1 MRKRLATLG
10 CAVMFCGAVGASA
23 EHVVKGES
31 VLLKGTNAVLL
42 GLDGVAADS
51 VRVFH
56 VPPDNLSTVI
66 QYAAGRDYVV
76 NGSDGT
82 ISRTV
87 GSSIPDALSH
97 PHAGRHGFARNPADP
112 FASRRF
118 LVQVSYAS
126 TSTHSLA
133 RPASGLEHV
142 KRAQQKLKA
151 GGAFCAVVIGDSIA
165 RGVGLANPNEAFP
178 RLFADHLQSRYPGS
192 DVCVKTMAADGA
204 TIETSDELVAEA
216 IRARPDMVLV
226 AMGANDQ
233 TSGGRGVTLGRFNRQ
248 LRSVVL
254 RLKQETLADIVILSP
269 APSNPDW
276 RYGAEH
282 PERYAKACR
291 SIAEQA
297 GCAYVDVHG
306 SWLLVLRRKE
316 IGSLLV
322 DDMIHP
328 TPFGHWIYH
337 NALLELGL

>member
-1 MRKRLATLG
+1 MKRLATLG
-10 CAVMFCGAVGASA
+10 CAVMFCSAVGASA
-23 EHVVKGES
+23 AHVIEGES
-31 VLLKGTNAVLL
+31 VLLKGTNAAVL
-42 GLDGVAADS
+42 GLDGVVADS
-51 VRVFH
+51 IRLFH
-56 VPPDNLSTVI
+56 VPPDNPGKVI
-66 QYAAGRDYVV
+66 QYAAGRDFVV
-76 NGSDGT
+76 NEQEGT
-82 ISRTV
+82 VARTV
-87 GSSIPDALSH
+87 DSPVPDASFH
-97 PHAGRHGFARNPADP
+97 PHAGRRGFVRNPADP
-112 FASRRF
+112 FPSRRF

-126 TSTHSLA
+126 TSTHTLA

-142 KRAQQKLKA
+142 KRAQEKLRA
-151 GGAFCAVVIGDSIA
+151 GGAFCVVVIGDSIT
-165 RGVGLANPNEAFP
+165 RGVGLMNPNEAFP
-178 RLFADHLQSRYPGS
+178 RLFGDHLQARYADS

-204 TIETSDELVAEA
+204 TIETSDELVTEA

-248 LRSVVL
+248 LRSVVS

-291 SIAEQA
+291 SMAEQT
-297 GCAYVDVHG
+297 GCAYVDVQG
-306 SWLLVLRRKE
+306 SWLLVLRRKD

-328 TPFGHWIYH
+328 TRFGHWIYY